1 MRINTKFLIMRYT
14 SIFSLAIVLIAMGC
28 QQNAPKSTLQMPDN
42 PILQEWD
49 TPFGTPPFD
58 KIKNEHYLPAFEYAM
73 QAHINEIDAIIANA
87 DAPTFAN
94 TLEDLERSGSSL
106 SRVSRIFYAINGA
119 NTNDSLK
126 LIAKEMAPKL
136 SAHGDNISLNADLFK
151 RIDVVYQQK
160 ESLGL
165 EAEQLKLLEETYK
178 GFVRSGINLDEAS
191 QTRLRA
197 INGELAALAQEFGE
211 NLLNET
217 NDMKVLVT
225 NKADLGDLPGSL
237 VAAAEQQA
245 KNNNEE
251 GWMFTLQRPSLNPF
265 LQYSPN
271 RELRE
276 KLYMGYALRG
286 DNGNEYDNNE
296 VLAKMAS
303 LRVERANLKGYE
315 SHADYILSDNMA
327 ENPTRVY
334 DFLNKVW
341 APALEVAKKERADL
355 QTIMKKDGIDDEL
368 KGWDWRYYSAK
379 VRKERFDFD
388 EEVMRPYFEFTAVRQ
403 GVFMLAGEL
412 FGLTFTPMDNVT
424 TWHPDQQVFEV
435 KEADGTH
442 VGIIYMDFFARESKR
457 GGAWMNALRSQ
468 SKLDGEVTPIVTNN
482 FNFPPPTDNS
492 PSLLSFTEAQTLFH
506 EFGHALHGL
515 LSNVKYNSLS
525 GTNVP
530 RDFVEFPSQVME
542 NWMGE
547 PEVLK
552 LYAKHYKTGEIIP
565 DELIEKIE
573 ASGKFNQGFTTVEY
587 MAAAYLDMGY
597 HTLKT
602 TDLQNAKNFEIEQ
615 MNKIGLIE
623 EIIPRYR
630 STYFNHVFG
639 GDPSYSSGYY
649 SYLWSEV
656 LDADAFQAFKETSIF
671 DQETAKKYRN
681 LLSQG
686 GTKPGME
693 LYKEF
698 RGNEPKIE
706 PLLRKRGLMD

>member
-1 MRINTKFLIMRYT
+1 MKHT
-14 SIFSLAIVLIAMGC
+14 SIFSLAILLIALSC
-28 QQNAPKSTLQMPDN
+28 QQNAPESTLQVPDN
-42 PILQEWD
+42 PILQKWN

-58 KIKNEHYLPAFEYAM
+58 KIKNEHYLPAFEYAIEV
-73 QAHINEIDAIIANA
+73 HTNEIDAIIANS

-94 TLEDLERSGSSL
+94 TIEELERSGSSL
-106 SRVSRIFYAINGA
+106 SRVSRIFYAVNGA

-136 SAHGDNISLNADLFK
+136 SAHRDNISLNTDLFK
-151 RIDVVYQQK
+151 RIDQVHNQK
-160 ESLGL
+160 ESLNL
-165 EAEQLKLLEETYK
+165 TPEQLRLLEETHK

-197 INGELAALAQEFGE
+197 INGELAALAQQFGE

-217 NDMKVLVT
+217 NDMKLLVT
-225 NKADLGDLPGSL
+225 NKEDLGDLPGSL

-251 GWMFTLQRPSLNPF
+251 GWVFTLQRPSLNPF

-271 RELRE
+271 RELRK

-315 SHADYILSDNMA
+315 SHAAYILSDNMA
-327 ENPTRVY
+327 ENPTRVF

-341 APALEVAKKERADL
+341 TPALEVAKKEKADL
-355 QTIMKKDGIDDEL
+355 QAMMNKDGINEEL

-388 EEVMRPYFEFTAVRQ
+388 EEVMRPYFEFTAVRE

-412 FGLTFTPMDNVT
+412 FGLTFTQMEDVT

-468 SKLDGEVTPIVTNN
+468 SKLDGDVTPIVTNN

-515 LSNVKYNSLS
+515 LSNVKYSSLS

-573 ASGKFNQGFTTVEY
+573 VSGKFNQGFATVEY
-587 MAAAYLDMGY
+587 MAASYLDMGY

-602 TDLQNAKNFEIEQ
+602 TELQNAKNFEIEQ

-623 EIIPRYR
+623 DIIPRYR
-630 STYFNHVFG
+630 STYFNHIFG

-671 DQETAKKYRN
+671 DQETAKKYRFM
-681 LLSQG
+681 LSQG

-698 RGNEPKIE
+698 RGSEPKID
-706 PLLRKRGLMD
+706 PLLRKKGFIE

>member
-1 MRINTKFLIMRYT
+1 MKHI
-14 SIFSLAIVLIAMGC
+14 SILSLLTFFIFIGC
-28 QQNAPKSTLQMPDN
+28 NQDSTEPTLEMPDN
-42 PILQEWD
+42 PILQTWE
-49 TPFGTPPFD
+49 TPFGAPPFD
-58 KIKNEHYLPAFEYAM
+58 QIKNKHYLPAFEYAM
-73 QAHINEIDAIIANA
+73 QAHNNEIDAIINNS

-94 TLEDLERSGSSL
+94 TIEKLERSGSPL

-136 SAHGDNISLNADLFK
+136 SAHRDNISLNTDLFK

-160 ESLGL
+160 ESLNL
-165 EAEQLKLLEETYK
+165 DAEQLRLLEETYK
-178 GFVRSGINLDEAS
+178 TFVRSGINLDETA
-191 QTRLRA
+191 QVRLRA
-197 INGELAALAQEFGE
+197 INGELATLAQKFGE

-217 NDMKVLVT
+217 NGVTILVS
-225 NKADLGDLPGSL
+225 NKEDLGKLPASL
-237 VAAAEQQA
+237 VAAAAQEA
-245 KNNNEE
+245 KRNDKE
-251 GWMFTLQRPSLNPF
+251 GWMFTLQRPSINPF

-271 RELRE
+271 RDLRK

-286 DNGNEYDNNE
+286 DNGNENDNNE
-296 VLAKMAS
+296 TLSKMAS
-303 LRVERANLKGYE
+303 LRTERAILKGYA

-327 ENPTRVY
+327 ENPARVY
-334 DFLNKVW
+334 DFLDQVW
-341 APALEVAKKERADL
+341 TPALEVSKNERADL
-355 QTIMKKDGIDDEL
+355 QVMMKKDGIDDEL
-368 KGWDWRYYSAK
+368 KGWDWRYYTAK
-379 VRKERFDFD
+379 VRKERFDYD
-388 EEVMRPYFEFTAVRQ
+388 EEVMRPYFEFTAVRE
-403 GVFMLAGEL
+403 GVFMLAGKL
-412 FGLTFTPMDNVT
+412 FGITFTPVDNVP

-442 VGIIYMDFFARESKR
+442 LGIIYMDFFARESKR

-468 SKLDGEVTPIVTNN
+468 SKLDENVTPIVTNN
-482 FNFPPPTDNS
+482 FNFPPPTDSS

-515 LSNVKYNSLS
+515 FSNVTYTSLS

-547 PEVLK
+547 PDVLK
-552 LYAKHYKTGEIIP
+552 LYAKHYQTGEVIP
-565 DELIEKIE
+565 DELIDKIT
-573 ASGKFNQGFTTVEY
+573 ASGKFNQGFATIEY
-587 MAAAYLDMGY
+587 MAASYLDMAW
-597 HTLKT
+597 HTLNT
-602 TDLQNAKNFEIEQ
+602 TDLKNAKNFEIEQ
-615 MNKIGLIE
+615 MNKIGLID

-630 STYFNHVFG
+630 STYFNHIFG

-671 DQETAKKYRN
+671 DQETAKRYRTM
-681 LLSQG
+681 LSQG

-693 LYKEF
+693 LYIEF
-698 RGNEPKIE
+698 RGSEPKIE
-706 PLLRKRGLMD
+706 PLLRKKGLIE

>member
-1 MRINTKFLIMRYT
+1 MKHI
-14 SIFSLAIVLIAMGC
+14 SIFSLAILLIATSC
-28 QQNAPKSTLQMPDN
+28 QPNTQESTLIMPIN
-42 PILQEWD
+42 PILQEWN

-58 KIKNEHYLPAFEYAM
+58 QIKNEHYLPAFEYAM
-73 QAHINEIDAIIANA
+73 QAHTNEIDAIIANTN
-87 DAPTFAN
+87 DPTFAN
-94 TLEDLERSGSSL
+94 TLEELERSGSSL
-106 SRVSRIFYAINGA
+106 SRVSRVFYAVNGA

-136 SAHGDNISLNADLFK
+136 SAHGDNISLNADLFI
-151 RIDVVYQQK
+151 RIDAVYQQK
-160 ESLGL
+160 ESLSL
-165 EAEQLKLLEETYK
+165 APEQLKLLEETYK

-197 INGELAALAQEFGE
+197 INGELAGLAQEFGE

-217 NDMKVLVT
+217 NAMKVLVT
-225 NKADLGDLPGSL
+225 NKDDLGDLPGSL
-237 VAAAEQQA
+237 VAAAAQQA

-271 RELRE
+271 RELRKE
-276 KLYMGYALRG
+276 LYMGYALRG
-286 DNGNEYDNNE
+286 NNGNEFDNNK
-296 VLAKMAS
+296 VSAKMAS

-334 DFLNKVW
+334 DFLDKVW
-341 APALEVAKKERADL
+341 TPALEMAKKEKADL
-355 QTIMKKDGIDDEL
+355 QTMMNKDGLEEEL
-368 KGWDWRYYSAK
+368 KGWDWRYYTAK
-379 VRKERFDFD
+379 VRKERYDYD
-388 EEVMRPYFEFTAVRQ
+388 EEVMRPYFEFTAVRE

-412 FGLTFTPMDNVT
+412 FGLTFTPLDNVS
-424 TWHPDQQVFEV
+424 TWHPNQQVFEA

-457 GGAWMNALRSQ
+457 GGAWMNSLRSQ
-468 SKLDGEVTPIVTNN
+468 SKLDGNVTPIVTNN

-506 EFGHALHGL
+506 EFGHGLHGL
-515 LSNVKYNSLS
+515 LSNVKYSSLS

-542 NWMGE
+542 NWMSE

-552 LYAKHYKTGEIIP
+552 LYAKHYQTGEVIP
-565 DELIEKIE
+565 DELIKKIS
-573 ASGKFNQGFTTVEY
+573 ASGKFNQGFATVEY
-587 MAAAYLDMGY
+587 MAACYLDMGY

-602 TDLQNAKNFEIEQ
+602 TDLQDAKNFEIEQ

-671 DQETAKKYRN
+671 DQETAKKYRFM
-681 LLSQG
+681 LSQG

-698 RGNEPKIE
+698 RGSEPKID
-706 PLLRKRGLMD
+706 PLLRKRGLLD

>member
-1 MRINTKFLIMRYT
+1 MKQV
-14 SIFSLAIVLIAMGC
+14 SIFSLAVILIAFGC
-28 QQNAPKSTLQMPDN
+28 QPKQQEAAMNDN
-42 PILQEWD
+42 PLLSAWD
-49 TPFGTPPFD
+49 TPFGAPPFD
-58 KIKNEHYLPAFEYAM
+58 KIKDEHYQPAFEA
-73 QAHINEIDAIIANA
+73 AIAEHKAEIEAIINNTNE
-87 DAPTFAN
+87 PTFAN
-94 TLEDLERSGSSL
+94 TLEDLERSGSAL
-106 SRVSRIFYAINGA
+106 SRVSRVFFAVNGA

-126 LIAKEMAPKL
+126 AIAKEMAPKL
-136 SAHGDNISLNADLFK
+136 SAHGDDISLNADLFK
-151 RIDVVYQQK
+151 RVNAVYSEK
-160 ESLGL
+160 ESLNL
-165 EAEQLKLLEETYK
+165 SPEQLRLLEETYK
-178 GFVRSGINLDEAS
+178 GFVRSGINLDESS
-191 QTRLRA
+191 QTRLRE
-197 INGELAALAQEFGE
+197 INAELATLAQEFGE

-217 NDMKVLVT
+217 NDKKVLIT
-225 NKADLGDLPGSL
+225 NKEDLGNLPGSL
-237 VAAAEQQA
+237 VAAAAQEA
-245 KNNNEE
+245 KNNDKE

-271 RELRE
+271 RELRKE
-276 KLYMGYALRG
+276 LYMGYALRG
-286 DNGNEYDNNE
+286 DNGNDNDNNE
-296 VLAKMAS
+296 ILSKMAS

-327 ENPTRVY
+327 ETPTRVY

-341 APALEVAKKERADL
+341 TPALEMAKKERADL
-355 QTIMKKDGIDDEL
+355 QEMMNKDGINEEL
-368 KGWDWRYYSAK
+368 KGWDWRYYTAK
-379 VRKERFDFD
+379 VRKERFDYD
-388 EEVMRPYFEFTAVRQ
+388 EEVMRPYFEFTAVRE
-403 GVFMLAGEL
+403 GVFMLAEKL
-412 FGLTFTPMDNVT
+412 FGLTFSPLDNVA

-442 VGIIYMDFFARESKR
+442 IGILYMDFFARESKR

-515 LSNVKYNSLS
+515 LSNVTYVSLS

-552 LYAKHYKTGEIIP
+552 LYAKHYETGEVIP
-565 DELIEKIE
+565 DELIEKIT
-573 ASGKFNQGFTTVEY
+573 ASGKFNQGFATVEY
-587 MAAAYLDMGY
+587 MAASYLDMGY

-602 TDLQNAKNFEIEQ
+602 TELQNAKDFEIEQ
-615 MNKIGLIE
+615 MNKIGLID

-630 STYFNHVFG
+630 STYFSHVFG

-671 DQETAKKYRN
+671 DQETAKKYRHM
-681 LLSQG
+681 LSQG
-686 GTKPGME
+686 GTRPGMD
-693 LYKEF
+693 LYVEF
-698 RGNEPKIE
+698 RGREPKID
-706 PLLRKRGLMD
+706 PLLRKRGLLD

>member
-1 MRINTKFLIMRYT
+1 MKQV
-14 SIFSLAIVLIAMGC
+14 SIFSLTAIIIAFGC
-28 QQNAPKSTLQMPDN
+28 QPKQQETTMNDN
-42 PILQEWD
+42 PLLSAWD
-49 TPFGTPPFD
+49 TPFGGPPFD
-58 KIKNEHYLPAFEYAM
+58 KIKDEHYQPAFEA
-73 QAHINEIDAIIANA
+73 AITEHKAEIEAIINNT
-87 DAPTFAN
+87 DEPTFAN
-94 TLEDLERSGSSL
+94 TLENLERGGSSL
-106 SRVSRIFYAINGA
+106 SRVSRVFFAVNGA

-126 LIAKEMAPKL
+126 AIAKEMAPKL
-136 SAHGDNISLNADLFK
+136 SAHSDDISLNSELFK
-151 RIDVVYQQK
+151 RVNAVYSEK
-160 ESLGL
+160 ESLNL
-165 EAEQLKLLEETYK
+165 SPEQLRLLEETYK

-191 QTRLRA
+191 QTRLRE
-197 INGELAALAQEFGE
+197 INAELATLAQEFGE

-217 NDMKVLVT
+217 NDKKVLIT
-225 NKADLGDLPGSL
+225 NKEDLGNLPGSL
-237 VAAAEQQA
+237 VAAAAQEA
-245 KNNNEE
+245 KNNDKE
-251 GWMFTLQRPSLNPF
+251 GWMITLQRPSLNPF

-271 RELRE
+271 RELRKE
-276 KLYMGYALRG
+276 LYMGYALRG
-286 DNGNEYDNNE
+286 DNGNDNDNNE
-296 VLAKMAS
+296 ILSRMAS

-327 ENPTRVY
+327 ETPTRVY

-341 APALEVAKKERADL
+341 TPALEMAKKERADL
-355 QTIMKKDGIDDEL
+355 QEMMNKDGINEEL
-368 KGWDWRYYSAK
+368 KGWDWRYYTAK
-379 VRKERFDFD
+379 VRKERFDYD
-388 EEVMRPYFEFTAVRQ
+388 EEVMRPYFEFTAVRE
-403 GVFMLAGEL
+403 GVFMLAEKL
-412 FGLTFTPMDNVT
+412 FGLTFSPLDNVA

-442 VGIIYMDFFARESKR
+442 IGILYMDFFARESKR

-515 LSNVKYNSLS
+515 LSNVTYVSLS

-552 LYAKHYKTGEIIP
+552 LYAKHYETGEVIP
-565 DELIEKIE
+565 DELIEKIT
-573 ASGKFNQGFTTVEY
+573 ASGKFNQGFATVEY
-587 MAAAYLDMGY
+587 MAASFLDMGY

-602 TDLQNAKNFEIEQ
+602 TELQNAKGFEIEQ
-615 MNKIGLIE
+615 MNKIGLID

-630 STYFNHVFG
+630 STYFSHVFG

-656 LDADAFQAFKETSIF
+656 LDADAFRAFKETSIF
-671 DQETAKKYRN
+671 DQETAKKYRHM
-681 LLSQG
+681 LSQG
-686 GTKPGME
+686 GTRPGMD
-693 LYKEF
+693 LYVEF
-698 RGNEPKIE
+698 RGREPKID
-706 PLLRKRGLMD
+706 PLLRKRGLLD